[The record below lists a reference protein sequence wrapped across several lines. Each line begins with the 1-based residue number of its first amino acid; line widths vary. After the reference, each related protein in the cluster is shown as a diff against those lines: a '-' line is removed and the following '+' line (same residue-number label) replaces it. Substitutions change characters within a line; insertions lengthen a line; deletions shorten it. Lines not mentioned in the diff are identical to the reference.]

1 MSFNKFLKSIM
12 ESVDLYDD
20 TEWKEGA
27 DTSDLEVDGT
37 VTIDIDGIVDTF
49 FSGGEEHPE
58 DGDNIKNLVKK
69 FLIKQIDDH
78 FYIEQNVPSSG
89 KNIITYKATFKWDDA
104 KEIENS
110 KEALPESNLRELVDA
125 LNDYDWDSK
134 AIRAKIKNTSPAWL
148 AHHNI
153 NARGDVAILNMQVR
167 KLIEE
172 LTSEWWVVDYISCE
186 WDRDLDDIAY
196 DSY

>member
-1 MSFNKFLKSIM
+1 MN
-12 ESVDLYDD
+12 D
-20 TEWKEGA
+20 
-27 DTSDLEVDGT
+27 
-37 VTIDIDGIVDTF
+37 
-49 FSGGEEHPE
+49 GEEHPE

-69 FLIKQIDDH
+69 FFINQINNH
-78 FYIEQNVPSSG
+78 FNIEQNPSSSG
-89 KNIITYKATFKWDDA
+89 KNIITYKATFNWDDA
-104 KEIENS
+104 KEIEDS

-134 AIRAKIKNTSPAWL
+134 VLRAKIKNTSPAWL
-148 AHHNI
+148 EYHNI
-153 NARGDVAILNMQVR
+153 NARSDVAILNMQVR
-167 KLIEE
+167 ELIEE